1 MTNLD
6 MNAISNSQWSSVN
19 TDGTDTWNS
28 RDIVISNWTN
38 TSGGDCITV
47 RSNSTNIYVSN
58 IVCYESGV
66 MVISSLCNPALTLN
80 LVDNVV
86 FENISL
92 THSSNAAWMKTY
104 LDQGYV
110 RNATFRNINFND
122 IDQPV
127 YVSSCIDSY

>member
-1 MTNLD
+1 M
-6 MNAISNSQWSSVN
+6 
-19 TDGTDTWNS
+19 
-28 RDIVISNWTN
+28 
-38 TSGGDCITV
+38 